1 MPNIRKKHLE
11 KSGFTPDTTLLV
23 TIGERLVNKVAIFVT
38 SIFILG
44 NLPSFSSFSCSQS
57 HQSYKSK

>member
-1 MPNIRKKHLE
+1 MPNKRKKHLE
-11 KSGFTPDTTLLV
+11 KKGGFTPYTTLLV

-44 NLPSFSSFSCSQS
+44 NLPSF
-57 HQSYKSK
+57 